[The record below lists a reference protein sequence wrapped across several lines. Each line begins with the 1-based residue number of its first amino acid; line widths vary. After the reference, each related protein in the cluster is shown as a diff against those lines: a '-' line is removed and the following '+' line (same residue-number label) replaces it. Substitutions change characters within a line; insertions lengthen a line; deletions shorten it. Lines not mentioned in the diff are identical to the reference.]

1 MTRAAAVLLAAALV
15 LAVCAAACAA
25 QPSRAVKPR
34 SVRGE
39 AVVLLL
45 VPDEIRRSDDRRALF
60 AAYCREVAADA
71 GAEPVYVSPV
81 YESSECVTATFRS
94 EMETEELLARLKKDP
109 RVAGASPNYI
119 MSLPKPHKTKHD

>member
-1 MTRAAAVLLAAALV
+1 MTRAAAALLAAALV
-15 LAVCAAACAA
+15 LAVCAACAA
-25 QPSRAVKPR
+25 QPSRAGKPR
-34 SVRGE
+34 SVHGE
-39 AVVLLL
+39 AVVLLR

-71 GAEPVYVSPV
+71 GAEPVYISPV

-119 MSLPKPHKTKHD
+119 MSLPKPHKTKAY